1 MKDFSTTGRVA
12 LHSLSTMRSLY
23 FLTAF
28 LFLASTR
35 LPGAEEPLLRVVD
48 LEIGESAEVELS
60 NGSLAKIRLL
70 AIDETRDPLRDAVRK
85 AEVTVEV
92 NGEKVQLQAANYQ
105 LPVTVGGVQIDCT
118 ITAGY
123 LENTTRN
130 IWGLKKDAR
139 LRLWPK
145 GAPWIKTGTFMY
157 PVKQRWFAS
166 GTQYSNEPTFVD
178 GGEVPTN
185 KKIYYHNDLDFGGC
199 EAMVD
204 VVAATN
210 GVVVSASDQTLTRHA
225 LNTPARKRYDVVYVL
240 DDRGWYYRYSHLYR
254 IDVKLGQRVKMG
266 DPIGVLGKEGGS
278 GGWSHL
284 HFGIT
289 SRQPSGE
296 WGTQEGYAF
305 IWQAYLAQ
313 YQPKLLAVAR
323 PHHLVWSG
331 TALTLDGSKSW
342 TAEGGG
348 MKYQWQFSDGSRANG
363 AKVERRYDKPGHYS
377 EVLKVTDGSGNVSFD
392 FAVVQVID
400 EQNPEKLPPSIQAAY
415 APSLG
420 LRAGDV
426 ATFKV
431 RTFRTTD
438 GEETWNFGDGSP
450 PVTVK
455 SDGNAKTLAKDGF
468 AVTEHAFE
476 KAGNYLV
483 RVHRSNQRG
492 ETATA
497 HLWVPVEKAVAK

>member
-1 MKDFSTTGRVA
+1 MGTGETPVSRSRPWRCRLLA
-12 LHSLSTMRSLY
+12 LVI
-23 FLTAF
+23 FAAAGG
-28 LFLASTR
+28 LFA
-35 LPGAEEPLLRVVD
+35 AEPLLRAVD

-60 NGSLAKIRLL
+60 DGSSAKVKLISV
-70 AIDETRDPLRDAVRK
+70 DEVRDPLRDAVRR

-92 NGEKVQLQAANYQ
+92 NGATVRLEAANYQ
-105 LPVTVGGVQIDCT
+105 LPVAAGGVQIDCT

-123 LENTTRN
+123 LGNTTRN

-145 GAPWIKTGTFMY
+145 DSPWVAPGTFVY

-166 GTQYSNEPTFVD
+166 GTQFSNEPTFVD
-178 GGEVPTN
+178 GGEVPAN

-199 EAMVD
+199 EGMVD
-204 VVAATN
+204 VVAATD
-210 GVVVSASDQTLTRHA
+210 GLVVSASDQTLPKHA

-305 IWQAYLAQ
+305 IWQAYLAEHE
-313 YQPKLLAVAR
+313 PKVIAVAR
-323 PHHLVWSG
+323 PHHLVWAG
-331 TALTLDGSKSW
+331 TTVTLDGSKSW
-342 TAEGGG
+342 SANGEVAGFEWEFT
-348 MKYQWQFSDGSRANG
+348 DGSTGAG
-363 AKVERRYDKPGHYS
+363 AKVERRYEEPGHYS
-377 EVLKVTDGSGNVSFD
+377 EILKVTDSAGEVSFD
-392 FAVVQVID
+392 FAVVQVVD
-400 EQNPEKLPPSIQAAY
+400 EKHPEQVPPSIQAAY

-420 LRAGDV
+420 LRVGDAV
-426 ATFKV
+426 AFKV
-431 RTFRTTD
+431 RTFRTTE
-438 GEETWNFGDGSP
+438 GEETWDFGDGSP
-450 PVTVK
+450 PVTVR
-455 SDGNAKTLAKDGF
+455 SDGNAETLAKDGF
-468 AVTEHAFE
+468 AVTEHVFE
-476 KAGNYLV
+476 KPGDYIV
-483 RVHRSNQRG
+483 RVQRTNGRG
-492 ETATA
+492 ETAIA
-497 HLWVPVEKAVAK
+497 YLWVPVKPTDE

>member
-1 MKDFSTTGRVA
+1 MMMAYLVGTGGLVA
-12 LHSLSTMRSLY
+12 
-23 FLTAF
+23 A
-28 LFLASTR
+28 
-35 LPGAEEPLLRVVD
+35 EPLLRVVD

-60 NGSLAKIRLL
+60 DGSSARVKLVAV
-70 AIDETRDPLRDAVRK
+70 DETRDPLRDAVRK
-85 AEVTVEV
+85 ALVTVEV
-92 NGEKVQLQAANYQ
+92 NGETVRLEAANYQ
-105 LPVTVGGVQIDCT
+105 LPVSAGGVQIDCT
-118 ITAGY
+118 ITSGY
-123 LENTTRN
+123 LGNTTRN

-145 GAPWIKTGTFMY
+145 GAPWIAPGTFGY

-166 GTQYSNEPTFVD
+166 GTQFSNEPTFVD
-178 GGEVPTN
+178 GGEVPAN

-199 EAMVD
+199 EGLVD
-204 VVAATN
+204 VVAASD
-210 GVVVSASDQTLTRHA
+210 GLVVSASDQTLPKHA

-254 IDVKLGQRVKMG
+254 IDVKLGQRVKIG

-305 IWQAYLAQ
+305 VWQAYLAEHE
-313 YQPKLLAVAR
+313 PKLIAVAR
-323 PHHLVWSG
+323 PHHLVWAG
-331 TALTLDGSKSW
+331 TTTVTLDGSKSW
-342 TAEGGG
+342 SAGGDVA
-348 MKYQWQFSDGSRANG
+348 KYEWEFTDGSTVSG
-363 AKVERRYDKPGHYS
+363 EKVERRYDKPGHYS
-377 EVLKVTDGSGNVSFD
+377 EILKVTDSAGEVSYD

-400 EQNPEKLPPSIQAAY
+400 EQHPEQVPPSIQAAY

-420 LRAGDV
+420 LQAGDP

-431 RTFRTTD
+431 RTFRTQE
-438 GEETWNFGDGSP
+438 GEETWDFGDGSP
-450 PVTVK
+450 PVTVR

-468 AVTEHAFE
+468 AVTEHVFT
-476 KAGNYLV
+476 KPGDYIV
-483 RVHRSNQRG
+483 RVERTNRRG
-492 ETATA
+492 ETAIA
-497 HLWVPVEKAVAK
+497 HLWVPVDGGEGK